1 MYILGGIAA
10 FCVMWAG
17 NEVWDS
23 SKRNY
28 GEVIGTVLGAS
39 IVAAIIL
46 VLLAVGV
53 YH

>member
-1 MYILGGIAA
+1 MFIFGGIAA
-10 FCVMWAG
+10 FCVLWAG
-17 NEVWDS
+17 NETWDA

-28 GEVIGTVLGAS
+28 GEVVGTVAAAS
-39 IVAAIIL
+39 VVAAVIL